1 MNGTL
6 SCRPSALFFSTRFF
20 GFLGCASFLRPVNC
34 SAPLRCRWL
43 GLTKR
48 PWTPLLSI
56 SLLPARPASR
66 GTGCTAPHRQGTKAI
81 YRFQKSPYYGW
92 ILSCKLGWLT
102 TLSRN
107 EYKIPSQIILS
118 LTNLLKRSKS
128 TININVF
135 PINLARLLEKKMTT
149 DRTIASFKTE
159 AVHARCAHG
168 LGARAEGFECER
180 NKCLRSVGQ
189 RPSNRSSCPFS
200 QWPQQVVYT
209 PDDRLRTQPFI
220 WTSSCD
226 QQQQIL
232 AWPGAAVCLP

>member
-1 MNGTL
+1 MDQ
-6 SCRPSALFFSTRFF
+6 P
-20 GFLGCASFLRPVNC
+20 
-34 SAPLRCRWL
+34 
-43 GLTKR
+43 
-48 PWTPLLSI
+48 
-56 SLLPARPASR
+56 R
-66 GTGCTAPHRQGTKAI
+66 GTAPHRQGTRAI
-81 YRFQKSPYYGW
+81 SRFQKSPYYGW

-107 EYKIPSQIILS
+107 EYKIQSQIILS

-135 PINLARLLEKKMTT
+135 PINLARLLGKKNDYRQNYCVFQNRGST
-149 DRTIASFKTE
+149 R
-159 AVHARCAHG
+159 ARCAHG
-168 LGARAEGFECER
+168 LGARAER

-200 QWPQQVVYT
+200 QWPQQVVYI